1 MSGALNFW
9 PPEGK
14 EENGGRTESV
24 GTLAQVAAGGRHGC
38 LFSVLKPQMDGAVQ
52 RFA

>member
-1 MSGALNFW
+1 MPDALKFW

-14 EENGGRTESV
+14 EENGEQTESV

-38 LFSVLKPQMDGAVQ
+38 PFSVLKPQMNIAVQ
-52 RFA
+52 